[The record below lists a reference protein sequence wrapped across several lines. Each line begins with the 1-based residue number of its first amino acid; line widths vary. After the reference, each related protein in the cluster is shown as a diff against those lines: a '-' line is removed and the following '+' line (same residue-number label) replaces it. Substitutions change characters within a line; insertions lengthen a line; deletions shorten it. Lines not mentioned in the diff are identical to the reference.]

1 MYSKSILNII
11 NPAKVNEY
19 KFIGQFGDV
28 KVYEIDDTPKTVT
41 IQGIQVVTTVG
52 QLATRQLLNANIG
65 FKKNPWCF
73 VQNVKMPD
81 KWNYGKLSLDA
92 LYWWKVYSLEPKLIA
107 FKFGKIYGFRAI
119 AGYDKLAFMKLKNIS
134 ETEFEQY
141 KDEFYRFALPW
152 LDRYNNS
159 YVYLDENGNFVR

>member
-1 MYSKSILNII
+1 MRRSYPPHK
-11 NPAKVNEY
+11 AKYYFFLRNFLLKRAIFMDQFSF
-19 KFIGQFGDV
+19 KFI
-28 KVYEIDDTPKTVT
+28 
-41 IQGIQVVTTVG
+41 
-52 QLATRQLLNANIG
+52 
-65 FKKNPWCF
+65 
-73 VQNVKMPD
+73 
-81 KWNYGKLSLDA
+81 
-92 LYWWKVYSLEPKLIA
+92 
-107 FKFGKIYGFRAI
+107 KIYGFIAI